1 MEETHMKRVVVLAAG
16 AAALAWVLAPVP
28 ASADYVASANTAA
41 VCLQTQASG
50 YWRLTSNDFDVR
62 WDWEWEWVPMNATG
76 VTVTVKSDMLG
87 VDFTWSSDDTAV
99 TNVVLTD
106 LFPVGR
112 GMNAG
117 SPVVTLTF
125 ANADGWTRSKS
136 RTYDVFAGAF
146 GCTDVRRGPVG
157 SYSWKAIEYPLVIP
171 TDTRWFVNTATSAH
185 LLWTNTASQA
195 VATNSIWRGTGL
207 FVYNQT
213 TKPKAAYTVDL
224 YFWGIAPVNHY
235 ASAELDLF
243 RGGTMVI
250 VH

>member
-1 MEETHMKRVVVLAAG
+1 MKRVVVLAAG

-87 VDFTWSSDDTAV
+87 MDRTWSTADTSV

-106 LFPVGR
+106 LFPVGC

-117 SPVVTLTF
+117 SPVITLTF
-125 ANADGWTRSKS
+125 ANADGWTRTKS
-136 RTYDVFAGAF
+136 REYDVFAGAF
-146 GCTDVRRGPVG
+146 GYTDVRRGPVG
-157 SYSWKAIEYPLVIP
+157 SASWKAIEYPLVIP
-171 TDTRWFVNTATSAH
+171 ADTRWFVNTATSAY
-185 LLWTNTASQA
+185 LLWTNIATCA
-195 VATNSIWRGTGL
+195 VATNSISRGTGL

-224 YFWGIAPVNHY
+224 YFWSVGPAFNHY
-235 ASAELDLF
+235 TSAELDRFLT
-243 RGGTMVI
+243 GTMLR

>member
-1 MEETHMKRVVVLAAG
+1 MKTVGVLFIWAVAS
-16 AAALAWVLAPVP
+16 AWVVAPVT
-28 ASADYVASANTAA
+28 ARADYAASANTAA

-50 YWRLTSNDFDVR
+50 YWRLTSNSLDVS
-62 WDWEWEWVPMNATG
+62 WDWNWEWLPMNATG

-87 VDFTWSSDDTAV
+87 VDRTWSTADTAV
-99 TNVVLTD
+99 TNVLLTD
-106 LFPVGR
+106 LFATGR

-125 ANADGWTRSKS
+125 ANADGWTRAKS
-136 RTYDVFAGAF
+136 RTYDVFAGSF

-157 SYSWKAIEYPLVIP
+157 SPSWKAIEYPLVIP
-171 TDTRWFVNTATSAH
+171 ADTRWFVNNATSAH
-185 LLWTNTASQA
+185 LLWTNTATRA
-195 VATNSIWRGTGL
+195 VATSSLSRGTGL

-213 TKPKAAYTVDL
+213 TKPKAPYTVDL
-224 YFWGIAPVNHY
+224 YFWGVGPAVNHY

-243 RGGTMVI
+243 RGGTMVL

>member
-1 MEETHMKRVVVLAAG
+1 MKTAGVLFAW
-16 AAALAWVLAPVP
+16 AAAVACVSAPTS
-28 ASADYVASANTAA
+28 ARADYAASANTAA

-50 YWRLTSNDFDVR
+50 FWRLTSNSLDVS
-62 WDWEWEWVPMNATG
+62 WDWDWEWVPMNATG

-87 VDFTWSSDDTAV
+87 VDCTWSTADTSV

-106 LFPVGR
+106 LFTTGR

-125 ANADGWTRSKS
+125 ANADGWKRSKS

-157 SYSWKAIEYPLVIP
+157 SASWKAIEYPLVIP
-171 TDTRWFVNTATSAH
+171 ADTRWFVNNATSAH
-185 LLWTNTASQA
+185 LLWTNTATRA
-195 VATNSIWRGTGL
+195 VATNSLSRGTGI

-213 TKPKAAYTVDL
+213 TKPKAPYTVDL
-224 YFWGIAPVNHY
+224 YFWSVGPAGNRY
-235 ASAELDLF
+235 ASAELDRLLN
-243 RGGTMVI
+243 GTLLRVY
-250 VH
+250 